1 MRQPL
6 RGQTAKYRHDH
17 GRGGAGALLIAGR
30 YRERLPRREGVG
42 QSPTL
47 TTPPP
52 TDNHGIGS
60 SSSAGRTRRALAKAK
75 MLNRLA
81 TAADQSSFNPSWGQS
96 FTYDGFGNLT
106 NVNVTQGSAPTL
118 TAGYDANNHGGGED
132 ANGNPGT
139 IELPAIGYPA
149 SAGYDVENRSVSLNT
164 GFSGGPLYYY
174 SYAPGNKR
182 VWRGSWTYTYSMGA
196 YTYTRGTDVITFW
209 SVNGQKLADYQITAG
224 AGPVQTGINY
234 YFGAKLIK
242 NNNGWVSSDRLGSNG
257 KFYPYGHERP
267 SATTNGTEKFTGY
280 FRDAETGNDY
290 ADQRY
295 MSPGMGRFMTPDR
308 MTGSPAD
315 PGGWNKYAYT
325 RGDPINRKDPV
336 GNYDCTVG
344 VGDYQETVDCEDYTV
359 YEGPASPQCML
370 FAQAGR
376 GGNPEA
382 AVYYETYCAGGGT
395 IQRQGAANGDIT
407 VPNFSNSGP
416 MQGVI
421 TLDLQKLEGWL
432 SQDSTCESWLT
443 ANLAGNGD
451 SIYGLINSYISSNS
465 YGYGNFYVNGS
476 QNYTTAAFEGNL
488 NADYTAT
495 GVPGSAAF
503 TINPSGA
510 FFTANAPGGGTLTV
524 GAGNWMGGTLQAQA
538 AILIHELAHL
548 VQAAGF
554 VPDTGGTPAQNAANV
569 KANDAAVNKNCGN
582 LINEFH

>member
-1 MRQPL
+1 M
-6 RGQTAKYRHDH
+6 
-17 GRGGAGALLIAGR
+17 IAGR

-209 SVNGQKLADYQITAG
+209 SVNGQKLGDYQITAG
-224 AGPVQTGINY
+224 VGPVQTGINY

-242 NNNGWVSSDRLGSNG
+242 NNNGWVSSDRLGSVG
-257 KFYPYGHERP
+257 KFYPYGQERP

-280 FRDAETGNDY
+280 FRDSETGNDY

-295 MSPGMGRFMTPDR
+295 MSPGNGRFMTPDR
-308 MTGSPAD
+308 KIRTSR
-315 PGGWNKYAYT
+315 PGEPGTWNRYAYT
-325 RGDPINRKDPV
+325 GGDPINRVDRHGTDYEECDDDGVCWTVFTSELDEWDVLVTEVEDDP
-336 GNYDCTVG
+336 GSPCYG
-344 VGDYQETVDCEDYTV
+344 GDVEDDACQEVLGFLGLTPEAFVVLVQPPSAPELDVETGGAEHREKGPEMASKRGQETHKV
-359 YEGPASPQCML
+359 QN
-370 FAQAGR
+370 QGR
-376 GGNPEA
+376 G
-382 AVYYETYCAGGGT
+382 AVRHG
-395 IQRQGAANGDIT
+395 
-407 VPNFSNSGP
+407 PNSNWP
-416 MQGVI
+416 
-421 TLDLQKLEGWL
+421 
-432 SQDSTCESWLT
+432 
-443 ANLAGNGD
+443 LAGNS
-451 SIYGLINSYISSNS
+451 SINREHCPNRECGIGKSR
-465 YGYGNFYVNGS
+465 GVRPNGEAERRFWR
-476 QNYTTAAFEGNL
+476 TFEPKYEYYLLRPELLLAEFDGAL
-488 NADYTAT
+488 NGHTYSRIFTCERLQRCPR
-495 GVPGSAAF
+495 PGESD
-503 TINPSGA
+503 PSPQSRNGKY
-510 FFTANAPGGGTLTV
+510 
-524 GAGNWMGGTLQAQA
+524 
-538 AILIHELAHL
+538 HH
-548 VQAAGF
+548 
-554 VPDTGGTPAQNAANV
+554 
-569 KANDAAVNKNCGN
+569 KACN
-582 LINEFH
+582 